1 MFNLIDTTREALVT
15 QIGTRLGSKLRERL
29 RLCPVSASGGRI
41 KPGTFSHSA
50 GAHPFGLQ
58 VRIINR
64 PYATDTVLVT
74 TRREG
79 ETLIGTWST
88 VYNRT
93 GSAVLDSIEAL
104 AQLVTDAVLAFEDE
118 WTNPP
123 NPYAGAVLEL
133 EDGDG
138 DGEPADAG
146 PSARSIRQAAIVR
159 GNRPAPRGLRGA

>member
-1 MFNLIDTTREALVT
+1 MSSLIDTTREALVT

-29 RLCPVSASGGRI
+29 RLCQVDRAGSRI
-41 KPGTFSHSA
+41 SERGPNPNAQPH
-50 GAHPFGLQ
+50 GLQ

-64 PYATDTVLVT
+64 PYATDTVVVS

-88 VYNRT
+88 VYGQVGT
-93 GSAVLDSIEAL
+93 AELDSIEAL
-104 AQLVTDAVLAFEDE
+104 AVLVVAGVLAFEGE

-133 EDGDG
+133 DDPEGEGEADDGV
-138 DGEPADAG
+138 G
-146 PSARSIRQAAIVR
+146 PSARSIRQAAIAR
-159 GNRPAPRGLRGA
+159 RIATAPRR

>member
-1 MFNLIDTTREALVT
+1 MSSLIHTKRAELVE
-15 QIGTRLGSKLRERL
+15 QIGRRLGRTLRDRL
-29 RLCPVSASGGRI
+29 RVCQVAQGNARISRNYNPTATPV
-41 KPGTFSHSA
+41 
-50 GAHPFGLQ
+50 GLQ

-64 PYATDTVLVT
+64 PYARDTVIVS

-88 VYNRT
+88 VHNRVGT
-93 GSAVLDSIEAL
+93 AELVDIEAL
-104 AQLVTDAVLAFEDE
+104 AVLVVAGVLAFEDE

-133 EDGDG
+133 VDSEGH
-138 DGEPADAG
+138 EPDSG

-159 GNRPAPRGLRGA
+159 RLGE